1 MQMQAQQAAAQ
12 MAMQTNQAE
21 TQSKIAVKEA
31 EIAFDIQKLQREAQL
46 KQELM
51 QVEFEMQMQLKGLDG
66 QNLKNRENERE
77 TAKNDR
83 ISQQSTQTSK
93 MIEQKKRDLPA
104 INFESNEDSL
114 DGFDLAEFNPR

>member
-1 MQMQAQQAAAQ
+1 
-12 MAMQTNQAE
+12 MAL
-21 TQSKIAVKEA
+21 KEA
-31 EIAFDIQKLQREAQL
+31 EVGFDIQKLQREAEL
-46 KQELM
+46 KQQLM
-51 QVEFEMQMQLKGLDG
+51 QVEFQMQMQLKGMESE
-66 QNLKNRENERE
+66 NLKSRENERE
-77 TAKNDR
+77 KAKDKR

>member
-1 MQMQAQQAAAQ
+1 
-12 MAMQTNQAE
+12 
-21 TQSKIAVKEA
+21 
-31 EIAFDIQKLQREAQL
+31 
-46 KQELM
+46 M
-51 QVEFEMQMQLKGLDG
+51 QVEFEMQMQLKGLESE
-66 QNLKNRENERE
+66 NLKTRENERE
-77 TAKNDR
+77 IAKNDR